1 MYIFRFQRDISLMQ
15 FWFCSLLAQWNRGG
29 VGCETRGRVRGEVLL
44 VFFFFFSFSPPRRAR
59 SGNGMR
65 QHGMLPQDPVAVFG
79 FHGLRASK
87 SEFSGGGVGFRC
99 SLLKFRTHTHSS

>member
-1 MYIFRFQRDISLMQ
+1 MK
-15 FWFCSLLAQWNRGG
+15 RGDVYAG
-29 VGCETRGRVRGEVLL
+29 K
-44 VFFFFFSFSPPRRAR
+44 FYWPFFFFSFSPPRRAR

-99 SLLKFRTHTHSS
+99 FLLKFRIHTQFVKRGRETGRR